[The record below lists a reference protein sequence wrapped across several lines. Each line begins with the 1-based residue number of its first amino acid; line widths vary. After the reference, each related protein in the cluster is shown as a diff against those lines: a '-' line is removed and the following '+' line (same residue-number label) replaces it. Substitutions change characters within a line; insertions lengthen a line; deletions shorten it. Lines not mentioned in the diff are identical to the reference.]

1 MVGQPD
7 ISQAGGIHKGATV
20 PDIIFEGK
28 PESVKARVLEIAY
41 QSGIEPEDPLF
52 VLLAATGSLE
62 VLLDESPKAIKELF
76 ETKLQALHEEF
87 LAVAEALK
95 NYEESMMA
103 VQRRAFVK
111 SVEDALKQIEKQKS
125 RQFWAT
131 LSDNWLFVVV
141 GGAAVLGCLLLG
153 GWGGFQL
160 ASPPELDP
168 TGPRQL
174 SLEEAKALDWALST
188 EGREAKKLWEWN
200 RGAIAV
206 CKANSKELKGRCAIW
221 IKPPTKSSF

>member
-1 MVGQPD
+1 MGQQD
-7 ISQAGGIHKGATV
+7 IPEMGGVNQASTV

-111 SVEDALKQIEKQKS
+111 SVEDALKHIEKQKS
-125 RQFWAT
+125 RQFWAM

-141 GGAAVLGCLLLG
+141 GGATVLGCLLLG
-153 GWGGFQL
+153 GWGGFRL

-188 EGREAKKLWEWN
+188 EGREAKELWEWN
-200 RGAIAV
+200 RGTLVV

-221 IKPPTKSSF
+221 IKSPTKSSF

>member
-111 SVEDALKQIEKQKS
+111 SVE
-125 RQFWAT
+125 
-131 LSDNWLFVVV
+131 
-141 GGAAVLGCLLLG
+141 
-153 GWGGFQL
+153 
-160 ASPPELDP
+160 
-168 TGPRQL
+168 
-174 SLEEAKALDWALST
+174 EAKALDWALSS

-221 IKPPTKSSF
+221 IKSPTKSSF